1 MQRLLAALLLCTFS
15 TSAMAA
21 IEAFTVN
28 DIRVEGA
35 QRISAGTVFNYLPI
49 KVGDTLTEKGAQQAI
64 RALFQTGFFHDIR
77 LERDGNVLIVTV
89 SERPAIASIEISGTR
104 EISESELKQGL
115 REEGFVEGRVF
126 NRSLLEKIEQELR
139 RTYFSRGRYSVKVTA
154 SVTPLERNRVA
165 VQIDVAE
172 GRNARIKEINL
183 VGNQQ
188 FSEKELLKL
197 LELREK
203 PGLFRS
209 KDKYSRQQ
217 LVGDLERLRNFYQD
231 RGFLEFDIESTQVSI
246 APNKEEIYIT
256 INIVEGK
263 KYTISDVRFAGTFV
277 IPKEELD
284 ALLLVKVGGIFSRRQ
299 ITETTKSISDAL
311 GDQGYAFAN
320 VNAVPEVDEKSA
332 TVAFTFF
339 IDPGKRVYVRRIR
352 FEGNLSTQDGV
363 LRREMRQFES
373 AWYSASKIRRSR
385 VRLQRLGFFNSVT
398 VETPTVPGTPDQVDI
413 IVRVEERLTGN
424 LIFGLGFS
432 DAEGVLINA
441 SVSESNLFGTGKEI
455 SVDLNK
461 SDSVK
466 AVSIRYVNP
475 YFGKGGVSRG
485 FRLFVRDV
493 DTTDLDIGDYET
505 NSRGGGIFFGIPISE
520 TRKLNLGLD
529 LEETEIGITVNSAQV
544 AQDFVAA
551 NGPEN
556 DILKMTF
563 GWSQDSLDRFL
574 FPSKGALQRFTGEI
588 SVPGSDLEYYK
599 LTYQAARYWPVS
611 RRTSFRA
618 KGELGW
624 GDGYGDT
631 EELPFYKNFFAGGTS
646 TVRGFESR
654 SLGPRDTRAPFDPI
668 GGDKRVLG
676 NVQYIFPLSGEA
688 QESMRVSLFV
698 DAGQA
703 YGPDDDVDLDLLR
716 YSTGL
721 AFNWLS
727 PVGPLALSYAV
738 PLNDEPFDE
747 LERFQFSLGVP
758 FR

>member
-1 MQRLLAALLLCTFS
+1 MQRLLAALLLCAFS
-15 TSAMAA
+15 TSAMAT
-21 IEAFTVN
+21 IEAFTVT

-35 QRISAGTVFNYLPI
+35 PRISAGTVFNYLPI
-49 KVGDTLTEKGAQQAI
+49 KVGDTLTDKGAQQAI
-64 RALFQTGFFHDIR
+64 RALFRTGFFQDVR
-77 LERDGNVLIVTV
+77 LERDGDVLIVTV

-104 EISESELKQGL
+104 DVSESELKQSL
-115 REEGFVEGRVF
+115 REGGFVEGRVF
-126 NRSLLEKIEQELR
+126 KRSLLEKIEQELR

-172 GRNARIKEINL
+172 GRTARIKEINL
-183 VGNQQ
+183 VGNHH

-203 PGLFRS
+203 PGLFRK
-209 KDKYSRQQ
+209 KDKYSRQR

-263 KYTISDVRFAGTFV
+263 KYTISEVHFAGKFV

-284 ALLLVKVGGIFSRRQ
+284 ALLLVKAGDIFSRRQ
-299 ITETTKSISDAL
+299 ITETAKSINDAL

-320 VNAVPEVDEKSA
+320 VNAVPEVDEENA

-363 LRREMRQFES
+363 LRREMRQFEG

-385 VRLQRLGFFNSVT
+385 ERLQRLGFFSSVT
-398 VETPTVPGTPDQVDI
+398 VETPTVPGTADQVDI
-413 IVRVEERLTGN
+413 IVRVKERLTGN
-424 LIFGLGFS
+424 LIFGVGFS
-432 DAEGVLINA
+432 DSEGVLINA
-441 SVSESNLFGTGKEI
+441 SVSESNLFGTGREV
-455 SVDLNK
+455 SLSLNQ
-461 SDSVK
+461 SDSVN
-466 AVSIRYVNP
+466 ALSLRYVNP
-475 YFGKGGVSRG
+475 YFRKGGLSRG
-485 FRLFVRDV
+485 FRIFIRDI
-493 DTTDLDIGDYET
+493 DTTDLDIGEYQTD
-505 NSRGGGIFFGIPISE
+505 SRGGGIFFGIPISE
-520 TRKLNLGLD
+520 TRKVNLGLD
-529 LEETEIGITVNSAQV
+529 VERTEIKTTVASAQV
-544 AQDFVAA
+544 AQDFVAV

-556 DILKMTF
+556 DVLKMTL

-574 FPSKGALQRFTGEI
+574 FPRKGAIQRFSGEI
-588 SVPGSDLEYYK
+588 SVPDSDLEYYR
-599 LTYQAARYWPVS
+599 LTYEAARYWPVS

-624 GDGYGDT
+624 GEGYGDT

-676 NVQYIFPLSGEA
+676 NLEYIFPLPGEGE
-688 QESMRVSLFV
+688 ESRRLSLFV
-698 DAGQA
+698 DAGQV

-727 PVGPLALSYAV
+727 PVGPLALSYAT
-738 PLNDEPFDE
+738 PLNDESGDE

>member
-1 MQRLLAALLLCTFS
+1 MQRLLAALFLCTFS

-64 RALFQTGFFHDIR
+64 RALFQTGFFQDIR

-104 EISESELKQGL
+104 AISESELKQGL
-115 REEGFVEGRVF
+115 REQGFVEGRVF

-139 RTYFSRGRYSVKVTA
+139 RTYFSRGRYSVKVKA
-154 SVTPLERNRVA
+154 SVTPLGRNRVA

-209 KDKYSRQQ
+209 KDKYSRQR

-263 KYTISDVRFAGTFV
+263 KFTISDVRFAGKFV

-284 ALLLVKVGGIFSRRQ
+284 ALLLVKAGDIFSRRQ
-299 ITETTKSISDAL
+299 ITEATKSINDAL

-320 VNAVPEVDEKSA
+320 VNPVPEVDEKNA

-352 FEGNLSTQDGV
+352 FEGNLSTHDGV

-385 VRLQRLGFFNSVT
+385 ERLQRLGFFSSVT
-398 VETPTVPGTPDQVDI
+398 VETPTVPGTPDQVDV
-413 IVRVEERLTGN
+413 IVRVKERLTGN

-441 SVSESNLFGTGKEI
+441 SVSESNLFGTGKEV
-455 SVDLNK
+455 SLSLNQ

-475 YFGKGGVSRG
+475 YFRKGGISRG
-485 FRLFVRDV
+485 FRVFVRDI

-505 NSRGGGIFFGIPISE
+505 DSRGGGIFFGIPISE

-529 LEETEIGITVNSAQV
+529 LEQTEIGTGVASAQV

-556 DILKMTF
+556 DILKVTL

-574 FPSKGALQRFTGEI
+574 FPRKGALQRFTGEV

-618 KGELGW
+618 KAELGW
-624 GDGYGDT
+624 GEGYGDT

-654 SLGPRDTRAPFDPI
+654 SLGPRDTRTPFDPI

-676 NVQYIFPLSGEA
+676 NVEYIFPLPGEA

-698 DAGQA
+698 DAGQV

-727 PVGPLALSYAV
+727 PVGPLALSLAT

>member
-1 MQRLLAALLLCTFS
+1 
-15 TSAMAA
+15 
-21 IEAFTVN
+21 
-28 DIRVEGA
+28 
-35 QRISAGTVFNYLPI
+35 
-49 KVGDTLTEKGAQQAI
+49 
-64 RALFQTGFFHDIR
+64 
-77 LERDGNVLIVTV
+77 
-89 SERPAIASIEISGTR
+89 
-104 EISESELKQGL
+104 
-115 REEGFVEGRVF
+115 
-126 NRSLLEKIEQELR
+126 
-139 RTYFSRGRYSVKVTA
+139 
-154 SVTPLERNRVA
+154 
-165 VQIDVAE
+165 
-172 GRNARIKEINL
+172 
-183 VGNQQ
+183 
-188 FSEKELLKL
+188 
-197 LELREK
+197 
-203 PGLFRS
+203 
-209 KDKYSRQQ
+209 
-217 LVGDLERLRNFYQD
+217 
-231 RGFLEFDIESTQVSI
+231 
-246 APNKEEIYIT
+246 
-256 INIVEGK
+256 
-263 KYTISDVRFAGTFV
+263 
-277 IPKEELD
+277 
-284 ALLLVKVGGIFSRRQ
+284 
-299 ITETTKSISDAL
+299 L

-320 VNAVPEVDEKSA
+320 VNAVPEVDEKNA

-385 VRLQRLGFFNSVT
+385 ERLQRLGFFNSVT

-455 SVDLNK
+455 SVTLNK

-529 LEETEIGITVNSAQV
+529 LEQTEIGITVNSAQV

-618 KGELGW
+618 KGELGL
-624 GDGYGDT
+624 GDGFGDT

-698 DAGQA
+698 DAGQV

>member
-1 MQRLLAALLLCTFS
+1 
-15 TSAMAA
+15 
-21 IEAFTVN
+21 
-28 DIRVEGA
+28 
-35 QRISAGTVFNYLPI
+35 
-49 KVGDTLTEKGAQQAI
+49 
-64 RALFQTGFFHDIR
+64 
-77 LERDGNVLIVTV
+77 
-89 SERPAIASIEISGTR
+89 
-104 EISESELKQGL
+104 
-115 REEGFVEGRVF
+115 
-126 NRSLLEKIEQELR
+126 
-139 RTYFSRGRYSVKVTA
+139 
-154 SVTPLERNRVA
+154 
-165 VQIDVAE
+165 
-172 GRNARIKEINL
+172 
-183 VGNQQ
+183 
-188 FSEKELLKL
+188 
-197 LELREK
+197 
-203 PGLFRS
+203 
-209 KDKYSRQQ
+209 
-217 LVGDLERLRNFYQD
+217 
-231 RGFLEFDIESTQVSI
+231 
-246 APNKEEIYIT
+246 
-256 INIVEGK
+256 
-263 KYTISDVRFAGTFV
+263 
-277 IPKEELD
+277 
-284 ALLLVKVGGIFSRRQ
+284 
-299 ITETTKSISDAL
+299 
-311 GDQGYAFAN
+311 
-320 VNAVPEVDEKSA
+320 
-332 TVAFTFF
+332 
-339 IDPGKRVYVRRIR
+339 
-352 FEGNLSTQDGV
+352 
-363 LRREMRQFES
+363 
-373 AWYSASKIRRSR
+373 
-385 VRLQRLGFFNSVT
+385 
-398 VETPTVPGTPDQVDI
+398 
-413 IVRVEERLTGN
+413 
-424 LIFGLGFS
+424 
-432 DAEGVLINA
+432 
-441 SVSESNLFGTGKEI
+441 
-455 SVDLNK
+455 
-461 SDSVK
+461 
-466 AVSIRYVNP
+466 
-475 YFGKGGVSRG
+475 
-485 FRLFVRDV
+485 
-493 DTTDLDIGDYET
+493 LDIGDYET

-529 LEETEIGITVNSAQV
+529 LEQTEIGITVNSAQV

-551 NGPEN
+551 NGPKN

-574 FPSKGALQRFTGEI
+574 FPRKGALQRFTGEI

>member
-1 MQRLLAALLLCTFS
+1 MQRLLAALLLCAFS
-15 TSAMAA
+15 TLTMAA
-21 IEAFTVN
+21 MEAFTVT

-64 RALFQTGFFHDIR
+64 RALFQTGFFADIR
-77 LERDGNVLIVTV
+77 LERDGDVLIVIV

-104 EISESELKQGL
+104 DVSESELKQSL
-115 REEGFVEGRVF
+115 REQGFVEGRVF
-126 NRSLLEKIEQELR
+126 NRALLEKIEQELK
-139 RTYFSRGRYSVKVTA
+139 RTYFSRGRYSIKVKA

-165 VQIDVAE
+165 VQIDVSE
-172 GRNARIKEINL
+172 GRTARIKQINL
-183 VGNQQ
+183 VGNHQ

-203 PGLFRS
+203 PGLFRK

-246 APNKEEIYIT
+246 TPNKEEIYIT

-263 KYTISDVRFAGTFV
+263 KYTISDIRFAGKFV
-277 IPKEELD
+277 IPKEELN
-284 ALLLVKVGGIFSRRQ
+284 ALLLVKAGDTFSRRQ
-299 ITETTKSISDAL
+299 ITETTKSINDAL

-320 VNAVPEVDEKSA
+320 VNAVPDVDDQNA

-352 FEGNLSTQDGV
+352 FEGNLTTQDGV
-363 LRREMRQFES
+363 LRREMRQFEG

-385 VRLQRLGFFNSVT
+385 ERLQRLGFFSSVT
-398 VETPTVPGTPDQVDI
+398 VETPTVAGTPDQVDV
-413 IVRVEERLTGN
+413 IVQVKERLTGN
-424 LIFGLGFS
+424 LIFGVGFS
-432 DAEGVLINA
+432 DSEGVLINA
-441 SVSESNLFGTGKEI
+441 SVSETNLFGTGREL
-455 SVDLNK
+455 SLQLNN
-461 SDSVK
+461 SDSIN
-466 AVSIRYVNP
+466 SLSLRYVNP
-475 YFGKGGVSRG
+475 YFRKGGLSRG
-485 FRLFVRDV
+485 FRVFVRDI
-493 DTTDLDIGDYET
+493 DTTDLDIGEYET
-505 NSRGGGIFFGIPISE
+505 DSRGGGMFFGIPISE

-529 LEETEIGITVNSAQV
+529 LERTEIGTTVDSAQV

-556 DILKMTF
+556 DILKMTV

-574 FPSKGALQRFTGEI
+574 FPRKGAIQRFSGEI
-588 SVPGSDLEYYK
+588 SVSGSDLEYYK
-599 LTYQAARYWPVS
+599 LTYEAARYWPVS

-618 KGELGW
+618 KGELGR

-631 EELPFYKNFFAGGTS
+631 EQLPFYKNFFAGGTN
-646 TVRGFESR
+646 TVRGYESR
-654 SLGPRDTRAPFDPI
+654 SLGPKDTRAPFDPI

-676 NVQYIFPLSGEA
+676 NLEYIFPLPGEE

-698 DAGQA
+698 DAGQV
-703 YGPDDDVDLDLLR
+703 YGPDEDVDLDLLR

-727 PVGPLALSYAV
+727 PVGPLALSIAA
-738 PLNDEPFDE
+738 PINDEPDDE